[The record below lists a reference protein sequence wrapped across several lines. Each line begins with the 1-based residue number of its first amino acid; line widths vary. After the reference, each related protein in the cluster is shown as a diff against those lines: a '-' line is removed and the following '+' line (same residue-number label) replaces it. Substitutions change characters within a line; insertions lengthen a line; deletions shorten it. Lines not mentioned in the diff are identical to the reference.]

1 MTQVSKLYASGARN
15 FLFLTVPPIQKTP
28 EVEAESTSTQTQGA
42 AVDTYN
48 KLLASK
54 ADAFKASN
62 SGVTAW
68 VFDTAAPFNEAIN
81 NPKINGAPNAN
92 FYNGD
97 GTSCL
102 WFNNYHPGQAIHKLV
117 AAGVASLVGL

>member
-1 MTQVSKLYASGARN
+1 M
-15 FLFLTVPPIQKTP
+15 
-28 EVEAESTSTQTQGA
+28 EAESTSTQTQGA

-54 ADAFKASN
+54 VDAFKANN

-81 NPKINGAPNAN
+81 NPKINGALNEN

-102 WFNNYHPGQAIHKLV
+102 WFNNYHYHPGQAIHKLV
-117 AAGVASLVGL
+117 AAGVATLVGL